1 MQSGGGGIAGDLLT
15 LGLICLL
22 LITSGLFSAAEISF
36 LAMGRRRAHRVADG
50 RAGAMVQR
58 LRANPAA
65 LLGVMLV
72 TITAVNY
79 TAEAVAASWVIE
91 RGLPVAY
98 AIVGMAVVVMIFAE
112 VVPISYGAANPERVA
127 RAMAV
132 PVWLASKVL
141 SLPAR
146 GVGFLADIMARC
158 CGGRAEPAA
167 PVTEGEIRAIV
178 DLQAETGDLEQEEKA
193 MIHQI
198 FEFGERVAREVMVP
212 RTDMVAISAE
222 ATAGEAAQ
230 SATEHRI
237 SRLPVYQ
244 KNLDHIVG
252 VVHVK
257 DVLPLLAS
265 EKGDTPVSAVLRQP
279 LRVPETKNLS
289 DLLTEFQ
296 RRRRSL
302 AIVVDEYGGTAGV
315 VTLEDLLEEVVG
327 DIYDEYDVVRPS
339 VERVGGGAITLDGRM
354 SIEDASKAIGAALP
368 DGDYDS
374 VAGLLYS
381 HLGMVPQ
388 VGQRLAL
395 EGIAL
400 VVEHL
405 DGHRI
410 TRVRAVRE
418 PATQEDGDN

>member
-1 MQSGGGGIAGDLLT
+1 
-15 LGLICLL
+15 
-22 LITSGLFSAAEISF
+22 
-36 LAMGRRRAHRVADG
+36 
-50 RAGAMVQR
+50 
-58 LRANPAA
+58 
-65 LLGVMLV
+65 
-72 TITAVNY
+72 
-79 TAEAVAASWVIE
+79 
-91 RGLPVAY
+91 
-98 AIVGMAVVVMIFAE
+98 
-112 VVPISYGAANPERVA
+112 
-127 RAMAV
+127 
-132 PVWLASKVL
+132 
-141 SLPAR
+141 
-146 GVGFLADIMARC
+146 
-158 CGGRAEPAA
+158 
-167 PVTEGEIRAIV
+167 
-178 DLQAETGDLEQEEKA
+178 
-193 MIHQI
+193 
-198 FEFGERVAREVMVP
+198 
-212 RTDMVAISAE
+212 
-222 ATAGEAAQ
+222 
-230 SATEHRI
+230 
-237 SRLPVYQ
+237 
-244 KNLDHIVG
+244 
-252 VVHVK
+252 
-257 DVLPLLAS
+257 
-265 EKGDTPVSAVLRQP
+265 RQP

-418 PATQEDGDN
+418 PASQEDGDN